1 MIKTLKKNAFQN
13 TFYLLSIK
21 TSILFHVTMPF
32 RIRSFIRHQNFFQ
45 FFLINFSD
53 KLKNQI
59 IN

>member
-1 MIKTLKKNAFQN
+1 MIKTLKKNAFQK
-13 TFYLLSIK
+13 YLLFIIK